1 MADKRCQGN
10 FLQVVPLGTEEPY
23 YSIRI
28 THGFLFVVGI
38 PKPKKPRLCVAEM
51 IPPTANFEFTETT
64 VRKTKGKTS

>member
-1 MADKRCQGN
+1 M
-10 FLQVVPLGTEEPY
+10 PLGTEEPY

-38 PKPKKPRLCVAEM
+38 PKPIKPRLCVAKM

-64 VRKTKGKTS
+64 VRILIKPRVKLHDKEKIK